1 MAKSADSFHD
11 FVREL
16 WADLKPIE
24 IKRMFGGAGVFRDGL
39 MFAMVID
46 DALWLKVDDA
56 FKKELKAE
64 GSAPFI
70 WEPKTGPRVG
80 EKIDLGYWRLP
91 DAALDDP
98 DDAVKWGRKALAI
111 AQAKAA
117 SKKAKKKAAKK
128 VALKKSAKRR

>member
-1 MAKSADSFHD
+1 MPKSADSFHD

-24 IKRMFGGAGVFRDGL
+24 IKSMFGGAGVFRDGV

-46 DALWLKVDDA
+46 DTLWLKVDDA

-64 GSAPFI
+64 GSKPFI

-91 DAALDDP
+91 EASLDEP
-98 DDAVKWGRKALAI
+98 DEAVKWGRKALKI

-117 SKKAKKKAAKK
+117 SKKAKPKRAAKK
-128 VALKKSAKRR
+128 ALAKKKR